1 MEELSAHI
9 RLLREDFSHGKLD
22 ESDLLPDPH
31 QQYEKWLAQAVEAQL
46 SEVQAMNLA
55 TISETG
61 QPSSRIVYLR
71 EFNASGFCFYTN
83 YQSDKAADI
92 AFNPRVALNFFWK
105 ELERQVRIEGLV
117 EKVSEAQSI
126 AYFNGRPYDSKIGAW
141 ASAQSGVLM
150 NRKELEDKI
159 SELKNS
165 MSPETI
171 VKPDFWGGYCVKA
184 TRFEFWQGRHSR
196 LHDRFAYTLKNNS
209 WNINRLSP

>member
-1 MEELSAHI
+1 MEELNAHI

-31 QQYEKWLAQAVEAQL
+31 LQFEKWLAQAVEAQL

-55 TISETG
+55 TISEAG

-117 EKVSEAQSI
+117 EKVSEAPTLSDVTKTVTNNYTTYYECAVKNDAWIEWYESLCQE
-126 AYFNGRPYDSKIGAW
+126 GRYLDQARYRLDVFGSCEQKAK
-141 ASAQSGVLM
+141 QHHV
-150 NRKELEDKI
+150 RK
-159 SELKNS
+159 
-165 MSPETI
+165 
-171 VKPDFWGGYCVKA
+171 
-184 TRFEFWQGRHSR
+184 
-196 LHDRFAYTLKNNS
+196 
-209 WNINRLSP
+209 